1 MKKILFLM
9 AALLTL
15 AFSSAAKDKT
25 PGVPL
30 ECDTVLQAP
39 GLTADQIYT
48 NVKTWFA
55 NNMRSAN
62 NVIQLDDAANR
73 HIIGKANIEFKVNN
87 FTWSNLTGN
96 IWFTIDIAARDGRF
110 RVKLSD
116 FNHEALRDGWTE
128 GTVYVNGPNPNV
140 KGLRKKQNSEM
151 QKRAGKVCV
160 ENIAYILVTLQE
172 AMSGNSSVSDGDW

>member
-1 MKKILFLM
+1 MKKILLLM
-9 AALLTL
+9 TL
-15 AFSSAAKDKT
+15 MIIAFSASAKDNT

-39 GLTADQIYT
+39 DLTADQIYA

-87 FTWSNLTGN
+87 MTWSSLTGS
-96 IWFTIDIAARDGRF
+96 IWFTIDIATRDGRF
-110 RVKLSD
+110 RVKLYD
-116 FNHEALRDGWTE
+116 FNHEALRDGWT
-128 GTVYVNGPNPNV
+128 
-140 KGLRKKQNSEM
+140 
-151 QKRAGKVCV
+151 
-160 ENIAYILVTLQE
+160 
-172 AMSGNSSVSDGDW
+172 

>member
-9 AALLTL
+9 AAVIL
-15 AFSSAAKDKT
+15 AFSTAAKDNI

-39 GLTADQIYT
+39 DLTADQIYS

-73 HIIGKANIEFKVNN
+73 HIIGKANLEFKVNN
-87 FTWSNLTGN
+87 MTWSNLTGS

-128 GTVYVNGPNPNV
+128 GPVYVNGPNPNV

-151 QKRAGKVCV
+151 QKRAGKLCQ
-160 ENIAYILVTLQE
+160 ENIDYILNSLQE
-172 AMSGNSSVSDGDW
+172 SMSGNSSVSDGDW

>member
-1 MKKILFLM
+1 M
-9 AALLTL
+9 AAVIM
-15 AFSSAAKDKT
+15 AFSASAKDNT

-39 GLTADQIYT
+39 DLTADQIYS

-62 NVIQLDDAANR
+62 NVIQLDDTANR
-73 HIIGKANIEFKVNN
+73 HIIGKANLEFKVNN
-87 FTWSNLTGN
+87 MTWSSLTG
-96 IWFTIDIAARDGRF
+96 IIRFSIDIAARDGRF

-116 FNHEALRDGWTE
+116 FSHEAFRDGWTE
-128 GTVYVNGPNPNV
+128 GPVYVNGPNPNV

-151 QKRAGKVCV
+151 QKRAGKLCQ
-160 ENIAYILVTLQE
+160 ENIDYILNSLQE
-172 AMSGNSSVSDGDW
+172 SMSGNSSVSDGDW

>member
-1 MKKILFLM
+1 MKKILLLM
-9 AALLTL
+9 TL
-15 AFSSAAKDKT
+15 MIIAFSASAKDNT

-39 GLTADQIYT
+39 DLTADQIYAK
-48 NVKTWFA
+48 VKTWFA

-87 FTWSNLTGN
+87 MTWSSLTGS
-96 IWFTIDIAARDGRF
+96 IWFTIDIATRDGRF

-128 GTVYVNGPNPNV
+128 GPVYVNGPNPNV

-151 QKRAGKVCV
+151 QKRAGKLCID
-160 ENIAYILVTLQE
+160 NIAYIIASLQE
-172 AMSGNSSVSDGDW
+172 AMSGNSSVDDDDW

>member
-9 AALLTL
+9 AALIF
-15 AFSSAAKDKT
+15 AFSASAKDNT

-39 GLTADQIYT
+39 DLTADQIYT
-48 NVKTWFA
+48 KVKTWFA

-62 NVIQLDDAANR
+62 NVIKLDDAANR
-73 HIIGKANIEFKVNN
+73 HIIGKANLEFKVNN
-87 FTWSNLTGN
+87 MTWSSLTGS

-110 RVKLSD
+110 RIKLSD
-116 FNHEALRDGWTE
+116 FKHEALRNGWTE
-128 GTVYVNGPNPNV
+128 GAVYVNGPNPNI

-151 QKRAGKVCV
+151 QKRAGKLCI
-160 ENIAYILVTLQE
+160 ENIAYIIASLQE
-172 AMSGNSSVSDGDW
+172 SMSENNSVDDGDW